1 MSLQHTIQ
9 PIESGEKS
17 LIVEYAHGFAIAT
30 IAESSLRE
38 YFAQVVGNELL
49 ELAHRA
55 RGNVVLRHDL
65 VWEFGSSWINE
76 LLRLAAHCSGLGG
89 KLVVLGMSERG
100 EAVMKATGLDRRVT
114 LVDSPASLRKAL
126 KLSKSDH
133 LMDSLFTPLVPKE
146 ESKRAA

>member
-1 MSLQHTIQ
+1 MLLQHTIQ

-55 RGNVVLRHDL
+55 RGNIVLRHDL

-76 LLRLAAHCSGLGG
+76 LLRLAGHCSGLGG
-89 KLVVLGMSERG
+89 KLVVLGMSGRG
-100 EAVMKATGLDRRVT
+100 AAVMKATGLDRRIT
-114 LVDSPASLRKAL
+114 LVDSPAMLRKEL
-126 KLSKSDH
+126 KLDKSDQ
-133 LMDSLFTPLVPKE
+133 LIESLFMPVAPTE
-146 ESKRAA
+146 GTRRAA

>member
-1 MSLQHTIQ
+1 MALQQTIQ

-17 LIVEYAHGFAIAT
+17 LMVEYAHGFAIAT
-30 IAESSLRE
+30 VAESSLRE

-76 LLRLAAHCSGLGG
+76 LIRLAAHCNGLGG

-114 LVDSPASLRKAL
+114 LVNSPAQLRKVL
-126 KLSKSDH
+126 NLSKSEAMV
-133 LMDSLFTPLVPKE
+133 LSLLSAPQAKVGTKL
-146 ESKRAA
+146 AA